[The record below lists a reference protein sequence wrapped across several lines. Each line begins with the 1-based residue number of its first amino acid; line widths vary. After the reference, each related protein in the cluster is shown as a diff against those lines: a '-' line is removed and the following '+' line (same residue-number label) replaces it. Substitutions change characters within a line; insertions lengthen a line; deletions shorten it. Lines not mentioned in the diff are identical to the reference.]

1 MPRSLAACHFQSVD
15 VDILTYASGDWCIGL
30 LRLQVRTIYVVGV
43 LAECVYAA
51 LKCLRELDSKVV
63 KRLSADQCRVNGQ
76 DGSNILLSLAA
87 WFVGF

>member
-1 MPRSLAACHFQSVD
+1 M
-15 VDILTYASGDWCIGL
+15 
-30 LRLQVRTIYVVGV
+30 
-43 LAECVYAA
+43 YAA

-63 KRLSADQCRVNGQ
+63 KRLLADQCRVNGQ